1 MKTLKIER
9 KVSIYQYQWNSRTEE
24 HNEYFQ
30 RDKKNSKCAT
40 LKCFCHVVKYSGH
53 EKRETPEVL
62 QNNCR
67 RHYKKVMLE
76 TQL

>member
-30 RDKKNSKCAT
+30 RDKKKTAN
-40 LKCFCHVVKYSGH
+40 VQ
-53 EKRETPEVL
+53 R
-62 QNNCR
+62 
-67 RHYKKVMLE
+67 
-76 TQL
+76 